1 MSDCVSHEF
10 PYNKGFN
17 SKNRVPSD
25 QTHLFMSRIPAFPPQ
40 SPMRRVLTAVVTA
53 VTLPG
58 LAFAQSTS
66 KRVRTD
72 DKNAPAT
79 IQAEQMTGRPDREV
93 HLERDVEIIRGQ
105 TRLTADQADYD
116 IVENEVQASG
126 NIRMQRFGDRY
137 KGDQLKL
144 NMDTGK
150 GFILHPEY
158 KLELNNAQ
166 GKAERTDF
174 ENEDQAT
181 VINGTYSTCEGP
193 DPDWYLK
200 AGTLEL
206 DSARDIGAAYRS
218 VVFFKGV
225 PIMGLPAMSF
235 PLTDARKS
243 GVLPPTIGATSKGGL
258 EVALPYYF
266 NIAPNR
272 DLTLFPK
279 YITRRGLQLGADG
292 RYLGQTYS
300 GETNVET
307 LFHDQQTGTNRYA
320 ITSVHNQLL
329 SPGLTFAWNINAA
342 SDDDYPSDF
351 ASSITT
357 SSQRLLLRESSLNY
371 AAPYWSAA
379 ARVTNYQLL
388 QDVAAPITRPYDRL
402 PQLTL
407 HAARPD
413 LKGFS
418 VSFDSE
424 LTHFSLPDNDLA
436 GRARGTRFVVNP
448 QVAFP
453 LIRPGYFVTPKLS
466 LHATTYNLDT
476 PADAAPG
483 VTSLTRV
490 LPTLSIDSGLVF
502 ERDTQFFGRPATQTL
517 EPRLFYVKT
526 PFRDQR
532 LYPNFDS
539 ADAGFGFAQLFSE
552 NRFSGSDRIGDAN
565 QVTAALVS
573 RYIEANGV
581 ERLRLAVG
589 QRFYFSQQR
598 VTLDN
603 TGVGSNDN
611 RSDLLLA
618 ASGHLSS
625 TLSLDSALQ
634 YSQST
639 HRQFSSNY
647 GVQWQPGP
655 KRVLNVEYRYLRDT
669 VDVAGNSLE
678 QFNVSGQWPLAR
690 RWYAV
695 GRINYSLP
703 EHKTVEGLFGMEYNA
718 DCWVFRLVAQRFPT
732 ATQTATTA
740 LFFQLQLNGLSKI
753 GPSPLE
759 ALRKNIPGYQAVNTS
774 SAASQ

>member
-1 MSDCVSHEF
+1 
-10 PYNKGFN
+10 
-17 SKNRVPSD
+17 
-25 QTHLFMSRIPAFPPQ
+25 MSRIPAFPPPPQ
-40 SPMRRVLTAVVTA
+40 LRRVLTAVVTA

-58 LAFAQSTS
+58 LAFAQATS

-72 DKNAPAT
+72 DKNAPAS

-93 HLERDVEIIRGQ
+93 HLERDVEITRGQ
-105 TRLTADQADYD
+105 TSLSADQADYD
-116 IVENEVQASG
+116 ILENEVQASG

-158 KLELNNAQ
+158 KLEQNNAQ

-174 ENEDQAT
+174 ESEDQAT
-181 VINGTYSTCEGP
+181 VIDGTYSTCEGP

-200 AGTLEL
+200 AGTLQL
-206 DSARDIGAAYRS
+206 DSARNIGSARTALVY
-218 VVFFKGV
+218 FKGV
-225 PIMGLPAMSF
+225 PIMGMPAMSF
-235 PLTDARKS
+235 PLSSERKS
-243 GVLPPTIGATSKGGL
+243 GLLPPTIGATSKGGL
-258 EVALPYYF
+258 EITLPYYF

-292 RYLGQTYS
+292 RYLGQSYA

-307 LFHDQQTGTNRYA
+307 LFNDQQTGTNRYA
-320 ITSVHNQLL
+320 ITSVHNQTLA
-329 SPGLTFAWNINAA
+329 PGLTFAWNVSAA

-371 AAPYWSAA
+371 AASYWSAA

-388 QDVAAPITRPYDRL
+388 QDIAAPITRPYDRL

-413 LKGFS
+413 LKGFNA
-418 VSFDSE
+418 SFDSE
-424 LTHFSLPDNDLA
+424 LTRFWLPDNDLA

-448 QVAFP
+448 QVAYP
-453 LIRPGYFVTPKLS
+453 LVRPGYFVTPKLS
-466 LHATTYNLDT
+466 LHATTYRLDT
-476 PADAAPG
+476 PTATAPD

-517 EPRLFYVKT
+517 EPRLFYVRT

-539 ADAGFGFAQLFSE
+539 ADAGFGFAQIFSE

-565 QVTAALVS
+565 QVTAGLVS
-573 RYIEANGV
+573 RYIEANGA

-589 QRFYFSQQR
+589 QRFYFSRQR
-598 VTLDN
+598 VTLDGTS
-603 TGVGSNDN
+603 TGNNDS

-618 ASGHLSS
+618 ASGRLTS

-634 YSQST
+634 YSQSA
-639 HRQFSSNY
+639 HRQFSANY

-655 KRVLNVEYRYLRDT
+655 KRVLNAEYRFLRDT
-669 VDVAGNSLE
+669 VDAQGNSLE
-678 QFNVSGQWPLAR
+678 QLNFSGQWPIAK

-740 LFFQLQLNGLSKI
+740 LFFQLELNGLSKI

-759 ALRKNIPGYQAVNTS
+759 ALRKNIPGYQAINTP
-774 SAASQ
+774 